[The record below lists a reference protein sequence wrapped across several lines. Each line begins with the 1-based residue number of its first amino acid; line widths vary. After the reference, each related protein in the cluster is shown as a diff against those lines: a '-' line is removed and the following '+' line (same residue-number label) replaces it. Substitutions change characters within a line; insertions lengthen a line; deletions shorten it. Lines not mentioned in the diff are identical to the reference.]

1 MFTKADIEKYFLAEK
16 NAALFFLILGIVA
29 ILASVIFFAFIKTNW
44 YKGFAVPLFIIGI
57 IQGMVGYQVYKT
69 ADEYRKDNVFAYDL
83 NPAKLES
90 QEMARMQKVK
100 KRLTILLIAE
110 ASFFVTAVVLLLV
123 YKNNAG
129 AAIWR
134 GLAFGLMLQAI
145 VSFGFNLQAGNR
157 AKIYLNGLQ
166 SFFKMKP

>member
-57 IQGMVGYQVYKT
+57 IQGVVGYQVYKT

-123 YKNNAG
+123 YKNNALQYG
-129 AAIWR
+129 V
-134 GLAFGLMLQAI
+134 GLPLG
-145 VSFGFNLQAGNR
+145 
-157 AKIYLNGLQ
+157 
-166 SFFKMKP
+166 

>member
-16 NAALFFLILGIVA
+16 NAALFFLILGVVA
-29 ILASVIFFAFIKTNW
+29 IIASVIFFAVIKTNW

-57 IQGMVGYQVYKT
+57 LQGMVGLQVYKT

-90 QEMARMQKVK
+90 RELARMQKVK
-100 KRLTILLIAE
+100 KQLTVLLIAE
-110 ASFFVTAVVLLLV
+110 ALFFAAAVVLFLL

-134 GLAFGLMLQAI
+134 GLAFGLMLQAL
-145 VSFGFNLQAGNR
+145 VSLGFDLLAINR
-157 AKIYLNGLQ
+157 AKIYLYGLQ

>member
-57 IQGMVGYQVYKT
+57 IQGVVGYQVYKT

-100 KRLTILLIAE
+100 K
-110 ASFFVTAVVLLLV
+110 
-123 YKNNAG
+123 
-129 AAIWR
+129 
-134 GLAFGLMLQAI
+134 
-145 VSFGFNLQAGNR
+145 
-157 AKIYLNGLQ
+157 
-166 SFFKMKP
+166 